1 MLNMNEQEIMS
12 MRYGSMLDM
21 ISCFS
26 IYRGAAQQKSK
37 KKKLTYDEIIRLK

>member
-1 MLNMNEQEIMS
+1 MDEQEIMS

-21 ISCFS
+21 IS
-26 IYRGAAQQKSK
+26 

>member
-1 MLNMNEQEIMS
+1 MLHMNEQEIMS

-26 IYRGAAQQKSK
+26 IYRGSARQKAK
-37 KKKLTYDEIIRLK
+37 AKKLTYDEIIRLK

>member
-1 MLNMNEQEIMS
+1 MLHMSEQEVMS

-26 IYRGAAQQKSK
+26 IYRGSAKQITKT
-37 KKKLTYDEIIRLK
+37 KKLTYEDIIRLK

>member
-1 MLNMNEQEIMS
+1 MLNMDEQEIMS

-26 IYRGAAQQKSK
+26 IYRGAAQQKAK
-37 KKKLTYDEIIRLK
+37 TKKLTYEEIIRMK

>member
-1 MLNMNEQEIMS
+1 MLHMDEQEIMS

-26 IYRGAAQQKSK
+26 IYRGSAQQKPK

>member
-26 IYRGAAQQKSK
+26 IYKGAAQQKPK

>member
-1 MLNMNEQEIMS
+1 MLHMSEQEVMS

-26 IYRGAAQQKSK
+26 IYRGSAKQVTK
-37 KKKLTYDEIIRLK
+37 KKKLTYEEIIRLK

>member
-1 MLNMNEQEIMS
+1 MNEREIMS

-26 IYRGAAQQKSK
+26 IYRGSAQQKTK

>member
-1 MLNMNEQEIMS
+1 MDEQEIMS

-26 IYRGAAQQKSK
+26 IYRGSAKQKAK
-37 KKKLTYDEIIRLK
+37 KKKLTYEDVIRLK

>member
-1 MLNMNEQEIMS
+1 MLQMDEQEIMS

-26 IYRGAAQQKSK
+26 IYRGSAQQKAK

>member
-1 MLNMNEQEIMS
+1 MLHMDEQEVMS

-26 IYRGAAQQKSK
+26 IYRGSAKQITK
-37 KKKLTYDEIIRLK
+37 KKKLTYEEIIRLK

>member
-1 MLNMNEQEIMS
+1 MLNMDEQEIMS

-26 IYRGAAQQKSK
+26 VYRGSAKQKEK

>member
-1 MLNMNEQEIMS
+1 MDEQEIMS

-21 ISCFS
+21 ISCLS
-26 IYRGAAQQKSK
+26 IYRGSAQQKAK